1 MSHIEVRLPGFF
13 EPSLEVPSERV
24 RIDFAAAPEE
34 PDGPPQATDGQEE
47 LNRYPD
53 CRYIFDHG
61 DTFIWA

>member
-34 PDGPPQATDGQEE
+34 PDGPPPILIHAMPKHGIFFSVRH
-47 LNRYPD
+47 LN
-53 CRYIFDHG
+53 
-61 DTFIWA
+61 